1 MKKFLKV
8 CCVLSLAGLGFLPHA
23 EAMKTAKVKT
33 TNRPKAPKISQQNQ
47 NNDNIPTVCDQC
59 ALLAQNYL
67 KEEVFK
73 NQLSSGSQQEKDAA
87 AKKIDV
93 TVAYVNKAL
102 RELATNKQNI
112 HLDTDPDVY
121 LDPRICETIYVG
133 VQNLDLTRYKPYL
146 LQQVYHQLQISLKYD
161 EMVALKY
168 LKSNTPE
175 GRERAARIR
184 DCLKSGQGVCKDF
197 SLVLKE
203 FGLKLG
209 FTANEIGLFH
219 ITPAHDKNT
228 PGHVTVIYK
237 DEKETLRLADLTV
250 VGEDGNRECS
260 TLKNFL
266 LNDGDFF
273 GDKDI
278 YTIEWADDK
287 KVSHENIY
295 TTLKIKNPHH
305 VDSWINCDEQ
315 NKTITVGNKYLK
327 RLPTEFSTQLKSY
340 LGENITKYKTIK
352 LSKYITE
359 IEPGALQGFSTIET
373 LDMGETGISKLG
385 QDSIHNFKNLKHL
398 ILPSKLLQVEKS
410 AITAVLN
417 QSPGIEILNAEGSE
431 WGKCHKFDKANII
444 NRQNM
449 LGSDSIFALPAR
461 SAYTIS
467 ELEGT
472 NRDAIEQSVSY
483 DKNKNMLTIG
493 IGMQEIDR
501 SYLAQLQLLNY
512 DVRNVKISSSVA
524 RLAKRTFENMDF
536 DTLDFSE
543 IDPDISFN
551 NCDLMGSTKIKNF
564 ILPNRYNGSEPLFC
578 DVYDGKAKIAEK
590 IEIDNITGP
599 FSGVSILPFYAVN
612 NAKLNITQESM
623 PKLKISDNTILT
635 IENNT
640 ADIFRPIHMNTILKL
655 IEDVPR
661 IRNIKKIVLEGQWSN
676 AESSSKNLF
685 YVLPK
690 GVEVL
695 QFTNYT
701 FRSDHYLP
709 AVFPLGDK
717 AILMLPFKDY
727 YCKKII
733 GFYCKDYY
741 CKSIIGFYCKE
752 KFVFT
757 KNLTVQDTS
766 NLEEDKIKEMYA
778 FDLEQDGKIV
788 KFTGGHCSIIDTD
801 TLFAILRGKGQ
812 NPTCYKFGEN
822 TEYVNFLSSHIYL
835 PEFKDNGSISHIVED
850 LKGEYML
857 PFCPKA
863 FIFDSE
869 KITIESLCP
878 SLGHKFSTLETKFGY
893 METIPKDSSSVNA
906 ILDLFRAPNL
916 LETTEEAKS
925 KWLSAYGA
933 QNSALARRID
943 ALPCIADES
952 AFISAHNL

>member
-295 TTLKIKNPHH
+295 TALKIKNPHH

-472 NRDAIEQSVSY
+472 DRAAIEQSVSY

-543 IDPDISFN
+543 IDPDIYFN
-551 NCDLMGSTKIKNF
+551 DCTLMRSTKIKNF
-564 ILPNRYNGSEPLFC
+564 ILPNRYNGVNPLFC
-578 DVYDGKAKIAEK
+578 DVHEGKANIAEK

-623 PKLKISDNTILT
+623 PKLKISANHTILT

-655 IEDVPR
+655 IENVPR
-661 IRNIKKIVLEGQWSN
+661 TRNIKKIVLEGQWSS
-676 AESSSKNLF
+676 AKDSSNNLF

-690 GVEVL
+690 GVEAL

-701 FRSDHYLP
+701 FRSDHLLP
-709 AVFPLGDK
+709 DVFPLGDK
-717 AILMLPFKDY
+717 AILMLPFNDFY
-727 YCKKII
+727 RECSYV
-733 GFYCKDYY
+733 GFSCH
-741 CKSIIGFYCKE
+741 E
-752 KFVFT
+752 NFVFT

-766 NLEEDKIKEMYA
+766 NLENDKIKEMYA

-788 KFTGGHCSIIDTD
+788 EFTTKSCQIFRID
-801 TLFAILRGKGQ
+801 TLFAILRGKGE
-812 NPTCYKFGEN
+812 NPTCCKFGKN
-822 TEYVNFLSSHIYL
+822 TKYASISSSHIYL
-835 PEFKDNGSISHIVED
+835 PEFKDDGGISHIVTDYEVD
-850 LKGEYML
+850 YML

-869 KITIESLCP
+869 KITICTPCCSQFPTSRTHEA
-878 SLGHKFSTLETKFGY
+878 KFGY

-943 ALPCIADES
+943 ALPCIANES
-952 AFISAHNL
+952 DFISAHNL